1 MCVWLPQR
9 LEEGPGSLVVHSMNY
24 HVLAHELW
32 EQRAGPFGRAVGAL
46 HYPSMVLPSPSTGFV
61 VVVVYVSIK
70 SIDPT
75 TGSDPR
81 AAMSWAHQVKLQCL
95 KINSSGLKQLCCVG
109 GRMGSEHSGKCC
121 LSVVCVIASFQE

>member
-9 LEEGPGSLVVHSMNY
+9 PEEGPSSLVVHSMNY

-32 EQRAGPFGRAVGAL
+32 ELRAGPFGRAVGAL

-61 VVVVYVSIK
+61 VVVVVYVLIK

-75 TGSDPR
+75 TGSNH
-81 AAMSWAHQVKLQCL
+81 MQQCCGHTKLNYSISRLIVQ
-95 KINSSGLKQLCCVG
+95 
-109 GRMGSEHSGKCC
+109 
-121 LSVVCVIASFQE
+121 A